1 MGFQFRRRTRGKKGW
16 LNFSGSGVSASVKLT
31 PNITMN
37 LGSRGT
43 RTTVNFGGGFRYVTT
58 KSRKKTPAKKKGD
71 SWSEKFNKWCQDYDN
86 KQQKKS
92 LLSQLIQL
100 IRLNFLQII
109 KKHWMISS

>member
-37 LGSRGT
+37 LGSKGT

-58 KSRKKTPAKKKGD
+58 KSRKKAPAKKKRD
-71 SWSEKFNKWCQDYDN
+71 SWSEKFNKWCQDYEE
-86 KQQKKS
+86 KQQAKEILTESIDSVNKIELSPENKKS
-92 LLSQLIQL
+92 TG
-100 IRLNFLQII
+100 
-109 KKHWMISS
+109 